1 MSRTTEAPRR
11 ARTCN
16 LSGLP
21 FETPT
26 HRTLH
31 RDDCREPVQPGPD
44 AETCCGEHVNYRKD
58 IRNVAIIAHV
68 DHGKTTL
75 VDAMLKQ
82 SNVFKNNDKVGELVM
97 DQNALERERGITILS
112 KNTAII
118 YKGVK
123 INIID
128 TPGHADFG
136 GEVERVISM
145 ADGCLLLVDSFE
157 GPMPQTIFVLRHALK
172 RGLVPI
178 VVINKTD
185 RKNARISEVLHLT
198 QDLFLELATTAE
210 QLDFPVLYASAKQG
224 IVSTEP
230 GVSGS
235 NVAPLLDSIL
245 ETVPPPRIETGPF
258 QMLVSNLDYDNHK
271 GKIAIGR
278 IWRGK
283 VAPRDQLVSIDAACD
298 TSSFQVAEVFTYLGL
313 ARLEVNEAE
322 AGDIVALTG
331 IKKASIGDTISSPE
345 QIEALPRIE
354 IGEPTV
360 EMTFGVN
367 TSPFGGRE
375 GTYCTTR
382 HLRDRLYR
390 ELETNLSLRVQDTDT
405 ADTFLVKGRGELHL
419 SILIETM
426 RREGYEFELSK
437 PEAITRVVDGTLM
450 EPVEDLLIDT
460 KEGYIG
466 ILTEML
472 SNRQAEL
479 KDMHNDGEGN
489 IRLEFRIPTK
499 GLIGFRSSFM
509 TATRGDGIMNTTH
522 IGYRP
527 WRRDPVSS
535 RSGVLVASEQGKV
548 TAFGIENAQGRGL
561 TFVEPGT
568 LAYEGMIVGTNPR
581 TRDIAVNVC
590 KEKKKTNMRS
600 STADIATKLA
610 PPIELSLEQSIDF
623 IAQDELIEVT
633 PENIRLRKKLLTQTQ
648 RLRAYASARKDMDA

>member
-1 MSRTTEAPRR
+1 M
-11 ARTCN
+11 
-16 LSGLP
+16 
-21 FETPT
+21 
-26 HRTLH
+26 
-31 RDDCREPVQPGPD
+31 
-44 AETCCGEHVNYRKD
+44 NYRKD

-97 DQNALERERGITILS
+97 DQNVLERERGITIMS
-112 KNTAII
+112 KNTAIV

-123 INIID
+123 INIVD

-145 ADGCLLLVDSFE
+145 ADGCLLLIDSVE

-185 RKNARISEVLHLT
+185 RQNARIPEVLHLT

-224 IVSTEP
+224 VVSTEP
-230 GVSGS
+230 GVTG
-235 NVAPLLDSIL
+235 NNIAPLLDAIL
-245 ETVPPPRIETGPF
+245 ETVPPPRIESGPF

-283 VAPRDQLVSIDAACD
+283 VAPRDQIVSIDADGIA
-298 TSSFQVAEVFTYLGL
+298 TPFEIAEVFTHLGL
-313 ARLEVNEAE
+313 ARLEADEVE
-322 AGDIVALTG
+322 AGDIVAVTG
-331 IKKASIGDTISSPE
+331 VKKASIGDTISSPE

-367 TSPFGGRE
+367 TSPRGGRE
-375 GTYCTTR
+375 GIYCTTR
-382 HLRDRLYR
+382 HIRDRLYR
-390 ELETNLSLRVQDTDT
+390 ELEVNLSLRVQDTAT
-405 ADTFLVKGRGELHL
+405 PDTFMVKGRGELHL

-426 RREGYEFELSK
+426 RREGYEFEVSK
-437 PEAITRVVDGTLM
+437 PEAITKIVDGTLM
-450 EPVEDLLIDT
+450 EPVEDLIIDT

-466 ILTEML
+466 VLTEML
-472 SNRQAEL
+472 SNRQAAL
-479 KDMHNDGEGN
+479 KNMHNDGQGN
-489 IRLEFRIPTK
+489 VRLEFQIPTK
-499 GLIGFRSSFM
+499 GLIGFRSSFL
-509 TATRGDGIMNTTH
+509 TATRGDGIMNTTP
-522 IGYRP
+522 IGYKP
-527 WRRDPVSS
+527 WQRDLASS

-561 TFVEPGT
+561 TFVHPGT
-568 LAYEGMIVGTNPR
+568 VVYEGMIVGTNPR
-581 TRDIAVNVC
+581 IRDIAVNVC

-600 STADIATKLA
+600 STADIAAKLA

-623 IAQDELIEVT
+623 IAQDELVEVT

-648 RLRAYASARKDMDA
+648 RLRAYASTRKGMDA